1 MADNMAKIRARAF
14 QIFLGEVIVT
24 GITAI
29 VTLAFIGS
37 GLWTIVKNVIIF
49 DLIFLL
55 IYIIWLKLFC
65 NYEKIYKAGLKED

>member
-1 MADNMAKIRARAF
+1 MAGDMAKIRARAF

-24 GITAI
+24 AITMI

-37 GLWTIVKNVIIF
+37 KPWIIARNVIIL

-55 IYIIWLKLFC
+55 IYIIWLKLFG